1 MHEHHAKGHRA
12 NQGCRIDS
20 APASRAVSLG
30 LALQAVPSSAV
41 LSTAQD
47 YAESVARL
55 PRAVPPY
62 LKAAVDAADVER
74 SLLVAAAG

>member
-1 MHEHHAKGHRA
+1 MSYRFRSCIAGRLARIGASGRA
-12 NQGCRIDS
+12 I
-20 APASRAVSLG
+20 
-30 LALQAVPSSAV
+30 SAV

-55 PRAVPPY
+55 PRAVPSY
-62 LKAAVDAADVER
+62 LKATVDAADVER